1 MIAITDV
8 AHRVLAA
15 VQAAAPAPRDGVPV
29 PVATAPPGADKID
42 KVLGWGLWV
51 AIAVAV
57 GGVLVVAGKM
67 AISHRRGEGGEH
79 ASGLGWVLVACILMG
94 SASGIVKA
102 FV

>member
-1 MIAITDV
+1 MITDA

-15 VQAAAPAPRDGVPV
+15 VQAVMPAPRDGVPD
-29 PVATAPPGADKID
+29 PVATAPPGSDKID
-42 KVLGWGLWV
+42 TVLGWGLWV
-51 AIAVAV
+51 VIAAAV
-57 GGVLVVAGKM
+57 GGVLAVAGKM

-79 ASGLGWVLVACILMG
+79 AAGLGWVLAACILMG